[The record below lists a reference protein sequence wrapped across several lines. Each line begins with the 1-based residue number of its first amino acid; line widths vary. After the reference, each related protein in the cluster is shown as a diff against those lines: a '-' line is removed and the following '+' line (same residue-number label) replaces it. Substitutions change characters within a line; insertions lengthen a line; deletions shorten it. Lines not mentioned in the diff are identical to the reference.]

1 MSKDF
6 KKNIVDENQLSVEGT
21 DIKLPSTTSTASTLP
36 IRASHSRDLRLQ
48 PLQLLQPPQ
57 PLQPLQLLQPPQPL
71 STSLNLSQPS
81 ENWDLE
87 IKPQSHL
94 LDINFKEIWKYRDLL
109 WMFVKRDFTA
119 QYKQTILGPVWH
131 FIQPLFTTVVFLVVF
146 TKIAGIPTDGA
157 PPVLFY
163 MSGITI
169 WNYFSSCLNATSNTF
184 VANAGIFG
192 KVYFPRLIM
201 PLSVVASN
209 VVKFGI
215 QFLLLLSV
223 MLWYKLSPSTPS
235 TSSTASTLSTPSTL
249 STLSTLL
256 SLPLIILIMAGL
268 GLGLGI
274 IISSMTTKYRDL
286 TVLIGFAVQLLMYAT
301 PVVYP
306 LSIITNEKL
315 KFWISLNP
323 LTPLVETFRYTLLG
337 VGSYDSLSLLYSIG
351 FMIVTLFIGLL
362 MFSKVE
368 RTFMDTV

>member
-1 MSKDF
+1 MQENTNRVIGS
-6 KKNIVDENQLSVEGT
+6 DENTVLGGDFSQEDNHSTPSLRLAGST
-21 DIKLPSTTSTASTLP
+21 PSTQ
-36 IRASHSRDLRLQ
+36 D
-48 PLQLLQPPQ
+48 
-57 PLQPLQLLQPPQPL
+57 
-71 STSLNLSQPS
+71 
-81 ENWDLE
+81 EWDLE

-94 LDINFKEIWKYRDLL
+94 LDINLKDVWRYRDLL

-119 QYKQTILGPVWH
+119 QYKQTILGPLWH

-146 TKIAGIPTDGA
+146 TNIAKIPTDGV

-192 KVYFPRLIM
+192 KVYFPRLII

-209 VVKFGI
+209 IVKFGI
-215 QFLLLLSV
+215 QFLLLLAA
-223 MLWYKLSPSTPS
+223 MLWFKINT
-235 TSSTASTLSTPSTL
+235 STPSTL
-249 STLSTLL
+249 SST
-256 SLPLIILIMAGL
+256 SSTIILIPAIIVIMAGL

-306 LSIITNEKL
+306 LSTIDNPQL
-315 KFWISLNP
+315 KFWINLNP
-323 LTPLVETFRYTLLG
+323 LTPLVEAFRYAILG
-337 VGSYDSLSLLYSIG
+337 AGTFDAGSFGYSMG
-351 FMIVTLFIGLL
+351 FMLVTLFIGLL
-362 MFSKVE
+362 IFSKVE